1 MMLIKFDVK
10 CDTIVKDNPI
20 DLTSK
25 NSSHLIFI
33 KQKKLQLKTIQLH
46 QKKKKKTPIID
57 QKNDNKNIIKYKKDI
72 ENIAKHACY
81 CCKTL
86 CFAFQIHLVSKL
98 YF

>member
-10 CDTIVKDNPI
+10 CDIIVKDNPI

-46 QKKKKKTPIID
+46 QKKKKNTNHWPKKWQ
-57 QKNDNKNIIKYKKDI
+57 QKY
-72 ENIAKHACY
+72 Y
-81 CCKTL
+81 
-86 CFAFQIHLVSKL
+86 
-98 YF
+98 

>member
-10 CDTIVKDNPI
+10 CDIIVKDNPI

-46 QKKKKKTPIID
+46 QKKKKNT
-57 QKNDNKNIIKYKKDI
+57 N
-72 ENIAKHACY
+72 H
-81 CCKTL
+81 
-86 CFAFQIHLVSKL
+86 
-98 YF
+98 